1 MIFSTP
7 VIVEY
12 MRKNL
17 DKNETSLHRTIIA
30 STLALRYIEV
40 PLEWFLS
47 LYHNDNH
54 LTSTPPSGLAEA
66 PRIAKIYH

>member
-17 DKNETSLHRTIIA
+17 DKNETSLHWTIIA

-40 PLEWFLS
+40 PL
-47 LYHNDNH
+47 
-54 LTSTPPSGLAEA
+54 
-66 PRIAKIYH
+66 

>member
-7 VIVEY
+7 VTVEY

-30 STLALRYIEV
+30 SALALRYIEV
-40 PLEWFLS
+40 PL
-47 LYHNDNH
+47 
-54 LTSTPPSGLAEA
+54 
-66 PRIAKIYH
+66 